1 MDMGINRGVG
11 TKEAQSGVH
20 EVTFMFDDDV
30 AQGLFVSFLVRK
42 KQSGRI
48 APCGMPKADDALLH
62 QPRLPPERSIFMLR
76 LFLDPSSP
84 PAVSAAA
91 SLFGSQAL
99 QGASRKRLHAWFRV
113 IAVPSSI
120 DGASLEVFLPI
131 GV

>member
-1 MDMGINRGVG
+1 
-11 TKEAQSGVH
+11 
-20 EVTFMFDDDV
+20 
-30 AQGLFVSFLVRK
+30 
-42 KQSGRI
+42 
-48 APCGMPKADDALLH
+48 
-62 QPRLPPERSIFMLR
+62 MLR

-84 PAVSAAA
+84 SAVSAAA

-131 GV
+131 GVRGFVTADDHIGEGDKMIEGSKICPWMHSDPHKTRLENMHSTA